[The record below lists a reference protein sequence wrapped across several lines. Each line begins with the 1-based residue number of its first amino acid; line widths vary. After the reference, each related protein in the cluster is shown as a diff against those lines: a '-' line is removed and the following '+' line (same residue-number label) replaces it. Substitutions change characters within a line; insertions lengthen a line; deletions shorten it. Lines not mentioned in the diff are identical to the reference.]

1 MTNEIKLALR
11 EFVQKLLNIVP
22 PYDKTSAFLIEC
34 QSATSLKDLAK
45 NYPEYVSLD
54 AFSLIQKLLG
64 LGIRSDGSL
73 YFDHAEGRRL
83 GHTLNELT
91 KAIFETLDN
100 DDLRKELSQFI
111 EQEVP
116 NPLEEYVKAC
126 INEIE
131 NKKALEVLRLLLG
144 NSYKEEELKDVL
156 IDKGIIINE
165 DELKESLSILSR
177 LRLIE
182 RSYGYWSINYRIKR
196 HLEKLLLK
204 E

>member
-1 MTNEIKLALR
+1 MTDEIKLTLR

-73 YFDHAEGRRL
+73 YFDYAEGRRL
-83 GHTLNELT
+83 GHILNELI

-126 INEIE
+126 INEIK
-131 NKKALEVLRLLLG
+131 NTKVLDVLRLLSG
-144 NSYKEEELKDVL
+144 NSYKKEELRDVL

-165 DELKESLSILSR
+165 DELKEALAILSR
-177 LRLIE
+177 LGLIK
-182 RSYGYWSINYRIKR
+182 RSYGYWSIDDRIRR
-196 HLEKLLLK
+196 HLESIS
-204 E
+204 

>member
-11 EFVQKLLNIVP
+11 DFVQKLLNIVP

-196 HLEKLLLK
+196 HLEKHLLK